1 MSGVDYVRTGEGDP
15 LLLVHGL
22 GGDRSTWTPV
32 MDSLAAGFDVIAPD
46 LPGFGA
52 SEPLAEDQAPT
63 PRALAGVLAELLD
76 ELGIESAH
84 VVGNSLGGW
93 IALELALMERARTVT
108 SLCAAGMWS
117 QGAGAAPRAADPPVR
132 KGDRPLLG
140 PVMTPVSVRRRLLS
154 AFVAH
159 PERVPREDAARMAAA
174 YIAAPGYT
182 ATNRE
187 MRSDRFRGAADIDV
201 PVTLAWGEQDRLIQA
216 RDPGIPGAQ
225 TVWLEDCGHV
235 PTWDD
240 PELVT
245 QVILRTVGASLLRS

>member
-1 MSGVDYVRTGEGDP
+1 MPGVDYERTGEGEP
-15 LLLVHGL
+15 VLLVHGL

-32 MDSLAAGFDVIAPD
+32 TDSLSAGFDVIAPD
-46 LPGFGA
+46 LPGFGSSA
-52 SEPLAEDQAPT
+52 PLPDDETPT
-63 PRALAGVLAELLD
+63 PRALAEALAELLD

-93 IALELALMERARTVT
+93 VALELALMGRARTVT
-108 SLCAAGMWS
+108 TLCAAGMWS
-117 QGAGAAPRAADPPVR
+117 KALGPRPEMPIRRFGRAIA
-132 KGDRPLLG
+132 PLLG
-140 PVMTPVSVRRRLLS
+140 PVMAPVSVRRRLLS

-159 PERVPREDAARMAAA
+159 PERVPREDAARMAAS
-174 YIAAPGYT
+174 YISAPGYT

-187 MRSDRFRGAADIDV
+187 MRSDHFRGAAEIDV
-201 PVTLAWGEQDRLIQA
+201 PVTLAWGEHDRLIRP

-225 TVWLEDCGHV
+225 TVMLEDCGHV

-245 QVILRTVGASLLRS
+245 QVILRTVGASLLPS